1 MATAERCFCEAIE
14 LAQRQGAL
22 LWELRGA
29 LHLARLRSAEQ
40 RPNDARQM
48 LAPVYGRFVEGFDA
62 PDLRDSKLLLDS
74 LAPATKK
81 IDSG

>member
-1 MATAERCFCEAIE
+1 MATAERCFCDAIE
-14 LAQRQGAL
+14 LARRQGTL

-29 LHLARLRSAEQ
+29 LPLARLWSAEK
-40 RPNDARQM
+40 RPNDARQI

-62 PDLRDSKLLLDS
+62 ADLREAKLLLDS

-81 IDSG
+81 TDSG